1 MVSFLCVSIMTLT
14 EADCVIGCVFVC
26 TPFLSDASSTR
37 KLLNAVKVSWCSEPS
52 ESSVKI
58 WVLKYHR
65 QQSASN
71 VTCKYSYTSPAA
83 DPFPVSL
90 LSSASTGVSFSGSP
104 GRIIQP
110 GLQMIARYQWMLGKV
125 VLVRLWNTRE
135 WHTLRVSVW
144 SNMSS
149 QRYQSSM
156 SNAVRRHIF

>member
-37 KLLNAVKVSWCSEPS
+37 NWVNAATVPWCSEPS

-58 WVLKYHR
+58 WVLEYYLH
-65 QQSASN
+65 QSTSN
-71 VTCKYSYTSPAA
+71 GTYKYSYTSHLA
-83 DPFPVSL
+83 DPFPELL
-90 LSSASTGVSFSGSP
+90 LSSPSTSLSFSSSA
-104 GRIIQP
+104 GRIIPP

-125 VLVRLWNTRE
+125 VLVRLWNTQG